1 MRPGFEEM
9 NKEEM
14 TLMVEHNNQ
23 SVGAMIISVGGT
35 PEPLVKTIE
44 HHRPEFV
51 CFLASQGTLD
61 KTVQVKQSLG
71 DLAKGIRFETE
82 LVDNENDL
90 LECHEKAIMA
100 VERTSAKG
108 YAKERVLVDYTGAT
122 KNMSV
127 SLALAAIEQGFGFS
141 YVGGDKRTKNGVGT
155 VESGHEMIYTHVN
168 PWDFMAL
175 KEKRQASQFFNSCQ
189 FKACR
194 DLLAD
199 LAGNASARRS
209 MYRKLSC
216 AVDAFHNW
224 DLFRHA
230 EALDSFKKARLE
242 DLRDERDRGVAAF
255 AADCL
260 QLKPVLEN
268 LINCSNRGK
277 RPCEELALDLFSN
290 AERRFAEGK
299 VDDAVL
305 RLYRLVEMLAQERL
319 LRFYEIDTSDV
330 KADKIPASIRDEF
343 LEKYRN
349 GRTQK
354 IELPQS
360 PSYKLLKELGDQLGK
375 DFETHQSRFMKVQSA
390 RNSSYLAHGFM
401 SSKDTVYEDL
411 RAFVME
417 LGGIKQAIRYP
428 EMRLR

>member
-1 MRPGFEEM
+1 MITGKNR
-9 NKEEM
+9 
-14 TLMVEHNNQ
+14 
-23 SVGAMIISVGGT
+23 SIGAMIISVGGT
-35 PEPLVKTIE
+35 PEPLVKTITY
-44 HHRPEFV
+44 HSPEFV
-51 CFLASQGTLD
+51 CFFASQGTMD
-61 KTVQVKQSLG
+61 KTVQVKESLG
-71 DLAKGIRFETE
+71 DLAQAIRFEIE

-90 LECHEKAIMA
+90 LECHEKAIHA
-100 VERTSAKG
+100 VERISAKG

-127 SLALAAIEQGFGFS
+127 ALALAAIEQGFGFS

-155 VESGHEMIYTHVN
+155 VESGHEKIYTNVN

-175 KEKRQASQFFNSCQ
+175 KEKRQASQFFNSFQ

-194 DLLAD
+194 DLFAE
-199 LAGNASARRS
+199 LAGNASTRRS

-242 DLRDERDRGVAAF
+242 DLLDERDRGVAAF

-260 QLKPVLEN
+260 QLKPALEN

-277 RPCEELALDLFSN
+277 RPCEELAHDLFSN

-319 LRFYEIDTSDV
+319 LRVYAIDTSDV
-330 KADKIPASIRDEF
+330 KADMIPDAIREDF
-343 LEKYRN
+343 VEKYRN
-349 GRTQK
+349 RRTNK

-360 PSYKLLKELGDQLGK
+360 PSYQLLKELGDPLGQA
-375 DFETHQSRFMKVQSA
+375 FEEHQSRFMKVQSA
-390 RNSSYLAHGFM
+390 RNYSYLAHGFM

-411 RAFVME
+411 RVFVAE
-417 LGGIKQAIRYP
+417 LGAFENAVGFPKMLLQ
-428 EMRLR
+428 

>member
-1 MRPGFEEM
+1 MIM
-9 NKEEM
+9 NK
-14 TLMVEHNNQ
+14 NRPA
-23 SVGAMIISVGGT
+23 GAMIISVGGT
-35 PEPLVKTIE
+35 PEPLVKTIA
-44 HHRPEFV
+44 HHNPEFV
-51 CFLASQGTLD
+51 CFFASQGTLD
-61 KTVQVKQSLG
+61 KTVQVKENLG
-71 DLAKGIRFETE
+71 ELAKAIRFETE

-90 LECHEKAIMA
+90 LECHEKAILA
-100 VERTSAKG
+100 VARTLAKG
-108 YAKERVLVDYTGAT
+108 YDKERVLVDYTGAT

-127 SLALAAIEQGFGFS
+127 ALALAAIEQGFGFS

-155 VESGHEMIYTHVN
+155 VESGHEKIYTHVN
-168 PWDFMAL
+168 PWDFIAL

-199 LAGNASARRS
+199 LAGNASTRRS

-230 EALDSFKKARLE
+230 EALDSFRKARLE
-242 DLRDERDRGVAAF
+242 DLLDERDRGVAAF

-260 QLKPVLEN
+260 QLKPALEN

-319 LRFYEIDTSDV
+319 LSVHGIDTSDV
-330 KADKIPASIRDEF
+330 KADMIPATIREEYA
-343 LEKYRN
+343 EKYRN
-349 GRTQK
+349 RRTKK

-360 PSYKLLKELGDQLGK
+360 PSYTLLKELGDPLGQS
-375 DFETHQSRFMKVQSA
+375 FETHQSRFMKVQSA
-390 RNSSYLAHGFM
+390 RNYSYLAHGFM

-417 LGGIKQAIRYP
+417 LGGIENAFRFPKMLLQ
-428 EMRLR
+428 